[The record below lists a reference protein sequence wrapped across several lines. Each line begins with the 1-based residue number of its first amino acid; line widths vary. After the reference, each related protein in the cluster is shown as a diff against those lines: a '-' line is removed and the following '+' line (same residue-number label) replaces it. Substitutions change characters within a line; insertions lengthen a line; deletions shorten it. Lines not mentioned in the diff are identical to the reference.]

1 MTTTTMSYARST
13 GQPRR
18 FAFDPW
24 LIGTVAA
31 LLLVGLIMV
40 ASASIG
46 VSERETGNAFF
57 YFQRQLIF
65 VGLGLVAA
73 LLAIAIPTSVWEKH
87 SIYLL
92 GGAFVLLVLV
102 LVPGLGHEVNG
113 SRRWVRL
120 GIMNF
125 QVSELARVM
134 LLTYIASYAVRRS
147 DELCSSFKG
156 FMKPVAVLGAAA
168 VLLLAEPDFGAATV
182 LMATGLAVLFLAG
195 VRLHHLLVPVLV
207 AVAGMALLAVTSS
220 YRMRRLTAFRNPWDD
235 PFDSGFQ
242 LVQSLIAIGRGE
254 WFGVGLGSSVQKLFY
269 LPGGAHGLRVRG
281 AGRGVRLR
289 RRRASSSAL
298 FALLVGRALDISRKA
313 ADAGLTFQ
321 SYLAASIGIWL
332 GLQAFVNIGV
342 NMGLLPTKGLTLPLL
357 SYGGS
362 SMLVTLGVLGAPA
375 AHPSRDADVGP
386 FRREPRGAP
395 RMTRPTAM
403 IMAGGTGGH
412 VFPALATARVLRAR
426 GFDIVWLGTR
436 RGIEARLVPA
446 EGIPVEWLS
455 VSGLRGKGV
464 AHAARRAVPPRCW
477 RSCRRC
483 VRCAGIV
490 PASCSAPADSSR
502 ARAASRRGCCAG
514 RSSCTSRTRSRD

>member
-1 MTTTTMSYARST
+1 MSYARST

-24 LIGTVAA
+24 LIGTVGA

-57 YFQRQLIF
+57 YFQRQLIY

-73 LLAIAIPTSVWEKH
+73 LVAISIPTSVWEKH

-113 SRRWVRL
+113 SRRWIRL
-120 GIMNF
+120 GFMNF

-147 DELCSSFKG
+147 EELCSSFKG

-207 AVAGMALLAVTSS
+207 AVAGMAVLAVTSS
-220 YRMRRLTAFRNPWDD
+220 YRMRRLTAFRNPWED

-269 LPGGAHGLRVRG
+269 LPEAHTDFVFAVLAEEFGFV
-281 AGRGVRLR
+281 GVVVVVG
-289 RRRASSSAL
+289 L
-298 FALLVGRALDISRKA
+298 FALLVGRAFEISRRA

-321 SYLAASIGIWL
+321 SYLAASIGIWV

-362 SMLVTLGVLGAPA
+362 SMLVTLGVLGLLLRIHHETQMSGRSAV
-375 AHPSRDADVGP
+375 SREA
-386 FRREPRGAP
+386 RRE
-395 RMTRPTAM
+395 
-403 IMAGGTGGH
+403 
-412 VFPALATARVLRAR
+412 
-426 GFDIVWLGTR
+426 
-436 RGIEARLVPA
+436 
-446 EGIPVEWLS
+446 
-455 VSGLRGKGV
+455 
-464 AHAARRAVPPRCW
+464 
-477 RSCRRC
+477 
-483 VRCAGIV
+483 
-490 PASCSAPADSSR
+490 
-502 ARAASRRGCCAG
+502 
-514 RSSCTSRTRSRD
+514 